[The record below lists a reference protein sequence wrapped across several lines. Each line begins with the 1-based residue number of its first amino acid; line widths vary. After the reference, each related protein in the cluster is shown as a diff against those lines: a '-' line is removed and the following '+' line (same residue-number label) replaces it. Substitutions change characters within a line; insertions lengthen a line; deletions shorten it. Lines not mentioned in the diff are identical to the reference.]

1 MTDARLQVDASKFH
15 LKGPLVI
22 ATNVQVIIDGAVHRI
37 KSVRVPTEVVRENMT
52 CLLGDPSYDKFA
64 FLMYGA
70 LDHLGFCFEDCQIV
84 QKSAEVI
91 KLRAYGVQEKDHG
104 KSSITT
110 S

>member
-1 MTDARLQVDASKFH
+1 MKDIRLQMDASKFH
-15 LKGPLVI
+15 LKGPLVV
-22 ATNVQVIIDGAVHRI
+22 ADSVQVIIDGVVHRLP
-37 KSVRVPTEVVRENMT
+37 SVRVQTEAVKHNLT
-52 CLLGDPSYDKFA
+52 CLIGDPSYDKFA

-70 LDHLGFCFEDCQIV
+70 LDQLGFCFEDCQIV
-84 QKSAEVI
+84 QKNSTVI